1 MTTILFTFLAVS
13 QQEAAVYIGALGTV
27 VVAIISGTYLV
38 ISSRKPARTGPDL
51 LYDSATAPTGAT
63 PVEMWLNRFER
74 IERYQLWTMAVL
86 VGQGA
91 AFFLYCF
98 VERADRKADAH
109 RMNDRIDLLQLSLER
124 KGKYK

>member
-1 MTTILFTFLAVS
+1 MTAILFTFLAVS
-13 QQEAAVYIGALGTV
+13 QQEAAVYISALFTV

-38 ISSRKPARTGPDL
+38 ISTRKPTQTGPEL

-91 AFFLYCF
+91 AFMAYCF
-98 VERADRKADAH
+98 VERSDRKADGH
-109 RMNDRIDLLQLSLER
+109 RLSDRIDLIQMALDR
-124 KGKYK
+124 KGGK